1 MKNIIFLVD
10 AQKNPSGGGK
20 VIYQYSNYIN
30 TLKNY
35 SSSVIHLKK
44 KKIKKIFDS
53 LNKKL
58 NRDKKKITGW
68 NIKDLE
74 VKSNYSFSW
83 FNCPIKS
90 NHS

>member
-44 KKIKKIFDS
+44 KKLRKF
-53 LNKKL
+53 L
-58 NRDKKKITGW
+58 T
-68 NIKDLE
+68 
-74 VKSNYSFSW
+74 
-83 FNCPIKS
+83 P
-90 NHS
+90 